1 MSDIDTTVADSL
13 KALDLNGRLEKLPSP
28 TSFDHLVGGHLWG
41 LWHPQ
46 AERLGGLEIEP
57 REEEAP
63 RVRGL
68 ISKQHG
74 GYCCE
79 WQNHSAEKDN
89 QEHPVIDIEATHCK
103 ASRRSG
109 PELRYSGAHFLRLSF
124 TGHKFRRRTR
134 SSRTMIALD
143 RAIKT
148 ARRDLGETFARSWGG
163 NRASRARTLA

>member
-1 MSDIDTTVADSL
+1 VSDIDTTVADSL

-46 AERLGGLEIEP
+46 AERLDGLEIEP

-63 RVRGL
+63 RVSGP

-79 WQNHSAEKDN
+79 WQNPLRPKKTIKNIQSLISK
-89 QEHPVIDIEATHCK
+89 
-103 ASRRSG
+103 RRIV
-109 PELRYSGAHFLRLSF
+109 
-124 TGHKFRRRTR
+124 RRP
-134 SSRTMIALD
+134 AVLD
-143 RAIKT
+143 RSYGIAGRIFSVCPLPDINFG
-148 ARRDLGETFARSWGG
+148 AGRGA
-163 NRASRARTLA
+163 AAQ